1 MDEVAG
7 DAAIYIDPEN
17 PESSAAIVN
26 QALDK
31 VAGMRES
38 SMANAERFRS
48 GMIDSYL
55 SLYNKV
61 LAEKTAKTTLE
72 L

>member
-1 MDEVAG
+1 MNEVAG

-17 PESSAAIVN
+17 SDSSAVIVK

-31 VAGMRES
+31 VVSMRES
-38 SMANAERFRS
+38 SIANAARFRS

-55 SLYNKV
+55 SLYEKV
-61 LAEKTAKTTLE
+61 RNEKPKKVPVN
-72 L
+72 